1 MRVISLLGGSLLALG
16 LAFPAT
22 THAQLLDAAG
32 MIPGDS
38 FTGEI
43 SSDTDVDI
51 VNFDTVAG
59 AGFVIT
65 VAGKGKVDLIPT
77 IQLIDTSDDSVVAE
91 ITATKKKATLKVANS
106 DKGDGV
112 PTTGVYEIHVSGD
125 GGTTG
130 TYTLK
135 FREQLPKTVKK
146 IDTTEEIDN
155 GDDLC
160 VFFDAGAC
168 FEATLIAQLGKKS
181 PADPEVPVLTDPSDV
196 DIDVPDKSLKSN
208 KKGNKHTLKK
218 IKLEESGTYK
228 FTVTNEG
235 DDGGLRAKIKLKR
248 AKAKKRKLEELPI
261 AESST
266 SSLAGH
272 ITGTDGTSLEGVGV
286 QIIVLP
292 DEGITLAGT
301 QPPTVLAETATDENG
316 NFVAQDLPL
325 GEVEVIL
332 DGSTVTNGGLSEFGT
347 LIIMAEVSGEGDSEI
362 PQNIVLA
369 DLANPDS
376 ANQDVSTTGG
386 TTNEAIDAQGAGA
399 VQLGVSGPL
408 GTGIMLGGVPAD
420 GMVDIN
426 VTPVPPDQVPMP
438 LVDDDDN
445 PLDASSY
452 VTVQPPNA
460 EFDTSGGGFPTEG
473 LLQGLDATFPN
484 NRGFPPGTM
493 LDVWSFDHDEGE
505 WMNRSAQTGQQGE
518 VSGDGLTID
527 ASGVILK
534 GGWHAP
540 VLPID
545 PGCATK
551 IVGRIVDLNTGD
563 PVPGTTIATDLGQF
577 ATSDANGDFTI
588 NSVPAYGLPNP
599 PCLAIGVNLSIVTAV
614 DYGAVSSS
622 LAISAGAIV
631 TGDCT
636 DVGDIQVDVPAKG
649 TLSGRVVNN
658 GQPVAGAEVRIEG
671 EETFTEIT
679 DADGRF
685 FRTCVLPGSYI
696 ARHLFD
702 GDSADTES
710 GFGISP
716 NQITTINI
724 QRALGQGK
732 KTITICVFRDQDS
745 FILPFE
751 PVAGAKVTL
760 QGSDAGSSGGLF
772 GTTNA
777 DGQVTFEKVNP
788 PYTITAQRDVVIV
801 EDGEPEVLRQAVTL
815 LDLSPKGSKVGVALE
830 DDFEDDNFQVP
841 DATFSGTLS
850 NIPSPPPGGD
860 SFVSYEV
867 ELYDPQTFSGVAL
880 AFVSEFDGSF
890 NVGIVSGGPF
900 HAIVRQKETFFDQG
914 PPGFGG
920 EVTQTTAAFP
930 VLDVDAVGPGETLV
944 LDLDFDDA
952 IPFDR
957 EVPLVLENFP
967 EVTTYTGNF
976 FAGLCLYDES
986 RGVDEL
992 PLGVYFN
999 FSFGKGNITPPE
1011 TIRLPDVNDPALD
1024 GYDMFFFTEVVEFGD
1039 KPFLVGGPSF
1049 FNRGTGCDIP
1059 VDKNLAKLEAEY
1071 QDFVQI
1077 LSPAHFSQIDVED
1090 IFTTLFQYDDE
1101 VPVASRGYSSFFID
1115 ADSVEGLPGID
1126 ITGWE
1131 FIQQGKESQI
1141 TLPSNTALPM
1151 FGTAG
1156 EYFICLESEAFDGVT
1171 TIRENIFTADLQQN
1185 WKDIW
1190 FGHDGAC
1197 FSFIETTFIVG
1208 DPFIED

>member
-1 MRVISLLGGSLLALG
+1 MRVITLLGGSLLALG

-22 THAQLLDAAG
+22 SNAQLLDAAG

-77 IQLIDTSDDSVVAE
+77 IQLVDTSDDSVVAE

-106 DKGDGV
+106 DKGKGV

-125 GGTTG
+125 GDTTG
-130 TYTLK
+130 AYTLK
-135 FREQLPKTVKK
+135 FKEQLPKTVKK
-146 IDTTEEIDN
+146 SDTTEEVDN
-155 GDDLC
+155 GNDLC

-181 PADPEVPVLTDPSDV
+181 PADPEVPVLSDPSDV
-196 DIDVPDKSLKSN
+196 DIDIPEKSLKSN

-235 DDGGLRAKIKLKR
+235 EDGGLRAKITLKR

-266 SSLAGH
+266 SSLSGH
-272 ITGTDGTSLEGVGV
+272 ITGTDGTGLDGVGV
-286 QIIVLP
+286 QIIQLP
-292 DEGITLAGT
+292 FGEIALAGT
-301 QPPTVLAETATDENG
+301 QPPTVLAETSTDANG

-332 DGSTVTNGGLSEFGT
+332 DGSTVTNGGLAEFGT
-347 LIIMAEVSGEGDSEI
+347 LIIMADISGEGDSEI

-376 ANQDVSTTGG
+376 ANQDVSATGG
-386 TTNEAIDAQGAGA
+386 ATNEVIDAQGAGA
-399 VQLGVSGPL
+399 VMLGVSGPV

-438 LVDDDDN
+438 LEDGDGN

-460 EFDTSGGGFPTEG
+460 EFDTSGGGFANEG
-473 LLQGLDATFPN
+473 LPQGLDATFPN
-484 NRGFPPGTM
+484 DRGFPPGTL
-493 LDVWSFDHDEGE
+493 LDVWSFDHDAGE
-505 WMNRSAQTGQQGE
+505 WVNRSAQTGQQGE

-527 ASGVILK
+527 ADSVILK

-545 PGCATK
+545 TDCATK

-563 PVPGTTIATDLGQF
+563 PVPGATIATDLGQF
-577 ATSDANGDFTI
+577 ATSDENGEFTI
-588 NSVPAYGLPNP
+588 NPVPAYGLPNP
-599 PCLAIGVNLSIVTAV
+599 PCLAIGVNLTIVTAV

-622 LAISAGAIV
+622 LAISSGSIV

-696 ARHLFD
+696 ARHLYE
-702 GDSADTES
+702 GDSEDTES

-732 KTITICVFRDQDS
+732 KTITVCVFRDLDTFTQ
-745 FILPFE
+745 PFE
-751 PVAGAKVTL
+751 PIAGAKVTL

-801 EDGEPEVLRQAVTL
+801 EDEGPEVLRQAVTL
-815 LDLSPKGSKVGVALE
+815 LDLSPKGSKVGIALE
-830 DDFEDDNFQVP
+830 DDFEDDNFPDP
-841 DATFSGTLS
+841 DATFSGTLA
-850 NIPSPPPGGD
+850 NIPDPAPPPSD
-860 SFVSYEV
+860 HFITYEV
-867 ELYDPQTFSGVAL
+867 ELYDPQSFSSVAL
-880 AFVSEFDGSF
+880 AFVDPFDGGF
-890 NVGIVSGGPF
+890 NTPFVAGGPF

-920 EVTQTTAAFP
+920 ETTQTTAAFP
-930 VLDVDAVGPGETLV
+930 VLNVGSVEPGETLE
-944 LDLDFDDA
+944 LNLDFDDA

-957 EVPLVLENFP
+957 EVPLDLENFP
-967 EVTTYTGNF
+967 EVTSHNGNF
-976 FAGLCLYDES
+976 FAGLCLYDED
-986 RGVDEL
+986 RDVDEL

-999 FSFGKGNITPPE
+999 FSHGKGNITPPE
-1011 TIRLPDVNDPALD
+1011 TIFLPDVNDPALD

-1049 FNRGTGCDIP
+1049 LDRGTGCDIP
-1059 VDKNLAKLEAEY
+1059 VDKNLSDLEADFL
-1071 QDFVQI
+1071 DFVQI
-1077 LSPAHFSQIDVED
+1077 ISPSHFSQIDLED
-1090 IFTTLFQYDDE
+1090 IFTTVLQYDDE
-1101 VPVASRGYSSFFID
+1101 VPTASRGFSSFFID
-1115 ADSVEGLPGID
+1115 GEDLEGLPGID
-1126 ITGWE
+1126 LTGWE
-1131 FIQQGKESQI
+1131 FIQQGQESQI

-1151 FGTAG
+1151 FGTSG

-1171 TIRENIFTADLQQN
+1171 TIRENIFTADLEQN

-1197 FSFIETTFIVG
+1197 FSFIETVFFLG
-1208 DPFIED
+1208 EDD

>member
-1 MRVISLLGGSLLALG
+1 MRFSSFLGGTLLALG
-16 LAFPAT
+16 LVFPAT

-43 SSDTDVDI
+43 SSDGDVDI

-65 VAGKGKVDLIPT
+65 VAGKGKVDLIPV
-77 IQLIDTSDDSVVAE
+77 IQLVDTSDDSVVAE

-106 DKGDGV
+106 DKGKGV

-125 GGTTG
+125 NGTTG
-130 TYTLK
+130 AYTLK
-135 FREQLPKTVKK
+135 FKEQLPKTVKK
-146 IDTTEEIDN
+146 QDTTEEIAN

-160 VFFDAGAC
+160 VFFDAGEC

-181 PADPEVPVLTDPSDV
+181 PADPEVPVLSDPSDV
-196 DIDVPDKSLKSN
+196 DVDIPEKSLKSN

-235 DDGGLRAKIKLKR
+235 EDGGLRAKITLKR

-266 SSLAGH
+266 SSLSGH
-272 ITGTDGTSLEGVGV
+272 ITGTDGTSLEDVGV
-286 QIIVLP
+286 QIIELP
-292 DEGITLAGT
+292 TELISLAGT
-301 QPPTVLAETATDENG
+301 QHTVLAETSTDANG

-325 GEVEVIL
+325 GELEVIL
-332 DGSTVTNGGLSEFGT
+332 DGSTVTNGGLAEYGT
-347 LIIMAEVSGEGDSEI
+347 LIIMAEILAEGDSEI

-386 TTNEAIDAQGAGA
+386 TTNEVIDAQGAGG
-399 VQLGVSGPL
+399 VMLGVSGPL

-438 LVDDDDN
+438 LEDGDGN
-445 PLDASSY
+445 PLDAGSY

-460 EFDTSGGGFPTEG
+460 EFDTSGGGFAQEG
-473 LLQGLDATFPN
+473 LPQGLDATFPN
-484 NRGFPPGTM
+484 DRGFPPGTL
-493 LDVWSFDHDEGE
+493 LDVWSFDHDAGE
-505 WMNRSAQTGQQGE
+505 WVNRSAQTGQQGE
-518 VSGDGLTID
+518 VSLDGLTIEAD
-527 ASGVILK
+527 SVILK

-545 PGCATK
+545 TDCATK

-563 PVPGTTIATDLGQF
+563 PVPGATIATDLGQF
-577 ATSDANGDFTI
+577 ATSDADGEFTI
-588 NSVPAYGLPNP
+588 NPVPAYGLPNP
-599 PCLAIGVNLSIVTAV
+599 PCVAIGVNLTIVTAV
-614 DYGAVSSS
+614 DYGAVSTS
-622 LAISAGAIV
+622 LAIGSGAIV

-671 EETFTEIT
+671 EESFTEIT

-702 GDSADTES
+702 GDTSDTES
-710 GFGISP
+710 GFGISA

-732 KTITICVFRDQDS
+732 KTITICVLRDQDS
-745 FILPFE
+745 FLLPFE
-751 PVAGAKVTL
+751 PIAGAKVTL

-801 EDGEPEVLRQAVTL
+801 EDEGPEVLRQAVTL
-815 LDLSPKGSKVGVALE
+815 LDLSPKGSKVGIPME
-830 DDFEDDNFQVP
+830 DDFDDENFQDP
-841 DATFSGTLS
+841 DATFSGTVS
-850 NIPSPPPGGD
+850 NLPPLPPPGQG
-860 SFVSYEV
+860 FVSYEV
-867 ELYDPQTFSGVAL
+867 ELYEPLSFSSVAL
-880 AFVSEFDGSF
+880 AFVDPESGVF
-890 NVGIVSGGPF
+890 NAPFVAGGPF
-900 HAIVRQKETFFDQG
+900 HAILRQKESFFDQG
-914 PPGFGG
+914 PGDGGG
-920 EVTQTTAAFP
+920 EVTQTTAALP
-930 VLDVDAVGPGETLV
+930 VLDVGSAEPGETLE

-957 EVPLVLENFP
+957 EVPLDLENFP
-967 EVTTYTGNF
+967 ELSGFEGNF
-976 FAGLCLYDES
+976 FGGLCLYDED
-986 RGVDEL
+986 RDVDEL
-992 PLGVYFN
+992 PLGTY
-999 FSFGKGNITPPE
+999 FSFNYGGGNLTPPE
-1011 TIRLPDVNDPALD
+1011 TIFLPDVNDPALD
-1024 GYDMFFFTEVVEFGD
+1024 GFEIFFFSEVFEFGD
-1039 KPFLVGGPSF
+1039 KPFLVGQPSF
-1049 FNRGTGCDIP
+1049 FSRGTGCDIP
-1059 VDKNLAKLEAEY
+1059 LDKNVSKLEAEY

-1077 LSPAHFSQIDVED
+1077 ISPAHFSQLDIED
-1090 IFTTLFQYDDE
+1090 IFTTVFQYDDE
-1101 VPVASRGYSSFFID
+1101 VPVASRGFSSIIID
-1115 ADSVEGLPGID
+1115 ADFVEGLPGVD

-1131 FIQQGKESQI
+1131 FIQQGQESQI

-1156 EYFICLESEAFDGVT
+1156 EYFMCLESEAFDGVT
-1171 TIRENIFTADLQQN
+1171 SIRENIYTADVEQN

-1190 FGHDGAC
+1190 FGNDGAC
-1197 FSFIETTFIVG
+1197 FSFIETTFFVG
-1208 DPFIED
+1208 EDN